1 MANLLDLMS
10 KDDKEKSL
18 SAFER
23 RMAGDTGYRKDH
35 KISPVSFLVAEFGYY
50 YGWGAVEAV
59 KREYILGK
67 HDDGSMHKIPLTL
80 EEVSE
85 YVEAARKVWY
95 GKVVDSSRGSQIA
108 VGSVLSK
115 NPNSTFDK
123 GMKPFVK
130 GAKL

>member
-1 MANLLDLMS
+1 MPSLLDLMS
-10 KDDKEKSL
+10 DEDKQKSL

-23 RMAGDTGYRKDH
+23 RMSGDTSYRKDR

-59 KREYILGK
+59 KRGYILGY
-67 HDDGSMHKIPLTL
+67 HDDGTQHKIPMTM
-80 EEVSE
+80 EEVAE
-85 YVEAARKVWY
+85 LVEAARKVWY

-115 NPNSTFDK
+115 NPASAFDK